1 MLLGLLSSCLKGVL
15 LSIQYVICAGSICKM
30 KQNHHFMVPEADFQ
44 LLQGEDKLTLY
55 QVCKSDIW
63 QAASYRHCDIHSG
76 LAGACSV
83 LFGRADWICKMFS
96 VRLDRKVL
104 PGC

>member
-1 MLLGLLSSCLKGVL
+1 MLLGVLSSCLKGVL

-63 QAASYRHCDIHSG
+63 QAASYRHCRYPFRVSWSLLCAVWKSRLG
-76 LAGACSV
+76 LQTIQCQAG
-83 LFGRADWICKMFS
+83 
-96 VRLDRKVL
+96 
-104 PGC
+104 